1 MTTGNCSNNEG
12 AGEQQGAF
20 EYGDAR
26 DPYNKN
32 EGSQYRR
39 ATSGKPTFRRTLA
52 PHLKGTSRHA
62 APGEPPPPFEVPAK
76 QTPTREVTPNPTETQ
91 LQQPTDQDALCSP
104 ETPAE
109 PKTNDVPEHDESP
122 PSAHAPEPVR
132 KNLAESSAP
141 AAASESPEP
150 PLLRRSARVRKQPD
164 WFRHA
169 NFKQR
174 RDQEEAGGKLSTE
187 ERHVWIRD
195 QQSSSSWF
203 REHNRR
209 SNGAEAG
216 TTRRKSSR
224 RRSPHDLGS
233 ADLATWLRE
242 TRPSQARSS
251 VSA

>member
-1 MTTGNCSNNEG
+1 M
-12 AGEQQGAF
+12 
-20 EYGDAR
+20 
-26 DPYNKN
+26 
-32 EGSQYRR
+32 
-39 ATSGKPTFRRTLA
+39 L
-52 PHLKGTSRHA
+52 LRHA

-169 NFKQR
+169 NFK
-174 RDQEEAGGKLSTE
+174 
-187 ERHVWIRD
+187 
-195 QQSSSSWF
+195 
-203 REHNRR
+203 
-209 SNGAEAG
+209 
-216 TTRRKSSR
+216 
-224 RRSPHDLGS
+224 
-233 ADLATWLRE
+233 
-242 TRPSQARSS
+242 
-251 VSA
+251 

>member
-1 MTTGNCSNNEG
+1 M
-12 AGEQQGAF
+12 F
-20 EYGDAR
+20 
-26 DPYNKN
+26 
-32 EGSQYRR
+32 
-39 ATSGKPTFRRTLA
+39 TSGNT
-52 PHLKGTSRHA
+52 RHRFPREMILTCQA
-62 APGEPPPPFEVPAK
+62 IAGSSVPAK

-169 NFKQR
+169 NF
-174 RDQEEAGGKLSTE
+174 T
-187 ERHVWIRD
+187 
-195 QQSSSSWF
+195 
-203 REHNRR
+203 
-209 SNGAEAG
+209 
-216 TTRRKSSR
+216 
-224 RRSPHDLGS
+224 
-233 ADLATWLRE
+233 
-242 TRPSQARSS
+242 
-251 VSA
+251 